1 MRKARQIAILG
12 MAVSGLLA
20 AIKLVAGWRAHSAA
34 VMADGFESAAD
45 VFASGLVLI
54 GLIIAS
60 RPADRDHPY
69 GHGRVETLTGL
80 LLGFFLLVAGV
91 LISWHGLRGTG
102 DAVTPASWA
111 LIPLVISIFAK
122 GGLVA
127 IKYQHGRTIGSSSLL
142 ADAANDAI
150 DILSGGVALGALS
163 LTLWKPVEFRYA
175 DHYGAFAVGVIVVG
189 TAFRII
195 YDTSLYLM
203 DTMPDDASMAT
214 IRATALSVPDVKG
227 VEKCFARKTG
237 LKYHVDLHLE
247 VDPDLTVRDG
257 HEIAQNVRVKVT
269 EQLPW
274 VADVLVHVEPW
285 PG

>member
-1 MRKARQIAILG
+1 
-12 MAVSGLLA
+12 
-20 AIKLVAGWRAHSAA
+20 
-34 VMADGFESAAD
+34 
-45 VFASGLVLI
+45 
-54 GLIIAS
+54 
-60 RPADRDHPY
+60 
-69 GHGRVETLTGL
+69 
-80 LLGFFLLVAGV
+80 
-91 LISWHGLRGTG
+91 
-102 DAVTPASWA
+102 
-111 LIPLVISIFAK
+111 
-122 GGLVA
+122 
-127 IKYQHGRTIGSSSLL
+127 
-142 ADAANDAI
+142 
-150 DILSGGVALGALS
+150 
-163 LTLWKPVEFRYA
+163 VEFRYA

-189 TAFRII
+189 TAIRII

-257 HEIAQNVRVKVT
+257 HEIAQNVREKVT